1 LLDNTFY
8 NDSVDKPGKQIL
20 PGDQQ
25 MDGFYYAR
33 LLKSQ

>member
-1 LLDNTFY
+1 
-8 NDSVDKPGKQIL
+8 VEKPGKQIL